1 MTNRKFQYSFHDLN
15 IKISDVESLLGYNE
29 TSEREL
35 IQSLIE
41 EAIQEASGYCSI
53 RAEYRIFKNV
63 IPDDRNKA
71 VFINDVKF
79 DLQRIIFNQLKKSES
94 VAVYVSTAGAGI
106 GERSREIMMGG
117 DPLKGYILDIIG
129 SLAADGAAD
138 LMQDSLA
145 ISVGQTGLKIS
156 NRYSPGYCGWSVG
169 EQHKLFKLLPD
180 NFCGITLTESALMNP
195 VKSTSG
201 FIGIGEHMKYNNYTC
216 GYCDMT
222 DCVYRNLK
230 EKSK

>member
-1 MTNRKFQYSFHDLN
+1 MTSNKFQYSFHDLD

-41 EAIQEASGYCSI
+41 EAIQEAAGYCSI

-71 VFINDVKF
+71 VFINDLKF
-79 DLQRIIFNQLKKSES
+79 DVQKIIFNQMKKSES
-94 VAVYVSTAGAGI
+94 IAVYVSTAGNEI
-106 GERSREIMMGG
+106 GVRSREIMMGG